1 MQDFKR
7 VQKIFEAPLDQIL
20 QDLHSVPE
28 NLLEVVLMGINN
40 KLVDQYLVNQIG
52 ANSTLQWA
60 LDCYKKE
67 YKKFKHSTDAFLKR
81 THNSNLLEVSL

>member
-1 MQDFKR
+1 
-7 VQKIFEAPLDQIL
+7 
-20 QDLHSVPE
+20 
-28 NLLEVVLMGINN
+28 MGINN

-67 YKKFKHSTDAFLKR
+67 YKKFKHSTEAFLKR